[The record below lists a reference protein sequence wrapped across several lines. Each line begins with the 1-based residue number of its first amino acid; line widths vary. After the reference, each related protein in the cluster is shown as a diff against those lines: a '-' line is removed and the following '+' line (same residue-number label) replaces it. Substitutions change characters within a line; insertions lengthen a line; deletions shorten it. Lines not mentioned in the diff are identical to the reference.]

1 MVAPTITKTRA
12 PDSTTNTT
20 TVTGRRRRSRSPV
33 AQARTESMT
42 ITAGKKRKSTASSSG
57 ATSSVYVADDMIAD
71 RGRKVKLKPK
81 TQTRHAVENST
92 SVVEQQHPHRSS
104 GKEKSRS
111 HDSTEQLKKHTVM
124 ETGALDEKSV
134 LLSSAA
140 QSDNNQTSGVFEF
153 YRVKKELELLKA
165 VRSCFEIS

>member
-1 MVAPTITKTRA
+1 
-12 PDSTTNTT
+12 
-20 TVTGRRRRSRSPV
+20 
-33 AQARTESMT
+33 MT